1 MFRDVHTILCTVG
14 DCQPVRVLV
23 PSPPAQPGARVEG
36 WALVRELRR
45 THVEVNTP
53 LRWGGVTAYQT
64 DWAMSSV
71 VVRVGG
77 GFMSIEEFLSQ
88 YADMEMNKVR
98 QMIENG
104 TFNFDDFVEQIA
116 EDSSPNKGAPGHRRA
131 KSKSPRN
138 SGSPRANRQ

>member
-1 MFRDVHTILCTVG
+1 MPDKRALAWYRPIKG
-14 DCQPVRVLV
+14 DLIDELIAKHFNALRQPMPIKRLGDGNYIFGTRKIFVKLISGRL
-23 PSPPAQPGARVEG
+23 
-36 WALVRELRR
+36 
-45 THVEVNTP
+45 
-53 LRWGGVTAYQT
+53 
-64 DWAMSSV
+64 

-116 EDSSPNKGAPGHRRA
+116 EESSPNKGAPGQRRA

>member
-1 MFRDVHTILCTVG
+1 MPIKRLG
-14 DCQPVRVLV
+14 DGNYIFGTRKIFVKLISGRL
-23 PSPPAQPGARVEG
+23 
-36 WALVRELRR
+36 
-45 THVEVNTP
+45 
-53 LRWGGVTAYQT
+53 
-64 DWAMSSV
+64 

-116 EDSSPNKGAPGHRRA
+116 EESSPNKGAAHRRA